1 MCGDLAYRATIGI
14 INKPNINCCPCQ
26 LKPQPTSTVVII
38 CKIKTPITLNPYPP
52 EQARMIL
59 PQNMYTSWYWT
70 GSVYAFARVCNLRCK
85 KDAQKETQDIAWQID
100 EIASDIFPISWNALR
115 K

>member
-26 LKPQPTSTVVII
+26 LKPHPTSTVVII

-52 EQARMIL
+52 TPPNKEV
-59 PQNMYTSWYWT
+59 PQTTTAAIVKNKYVSPTPIKPPPLQPKSNAP
-70 GSVYAFARVCNLRCK
+70 VRDAK
-85 KDAQKETQDIAWQID
+85 KPLIT
-100 EIASDIFPISWNALR
+100 
-115 K
+115 